1 MIAVWGLAYKPDT
14 ASTKNSPAVHL
25 LQSLLSYRVRVYDP
39 QATLGGVVGKNVVQT
54 ESALEACRGADV
66 LVIMTPWREFAHL
79 PVERVAERA
88 RKPVVID
95 CWRLLGDDI
104 EDAVELVRLGT
115 PLETHIAR

>member
-1 MIAVWGLAYKPDT
+1 VATDAAALVLGDSARPCASAGEVLERSDVVVIA
-14 ASTKNSPAVHL
+14 
-25 LQSLLSYRVRVYDP
+25 
-39 QATLGGVVGKNVVQT
+39 
-54 ESALEACRGADV
+54 
-66 LVIMTPWREFAHL
+66 TPWREFAHL

-115 PLETHIAR
+115 PLETHITR